1 MKITKIKE
9 DITSEIASSFK
20 NSVAID
26 TEATGLQIPER
37 DKLSLIQIC
46 DEKENVYIIQ
56 PNKINYKAP
65 NLVSI
70 LENEKILK
78 IGHFLRFDK
87 NSLEYFLKCKIKNI
101 FDTKIASKIVRTY
114 TDSHGL
120 KNLVFEFCNKNLD
133 NAHSAMADTS
143 ATYEILLAQI
153 SKYDEIENN
162 IESLSKF
169 SNVRGE
175 CADLAGFIK
184 FNNDGDEILS
194 FGKYRNVTL
203 KKIWQENPGYFSWI
217 SNADFPM
224 FTKRIIKNFVI
235 KMKLENKFKS

>member
-9 DITSEIASSFK
+9 DITSEIANSFK

-46 DEKENVYIIQ
+46 DENKNVFIIQ
-56 PNKINYKAP
+56 PNKNSFKAP

-87 NSLEYFLKCKIKNI
+87 NALEFFLKCKIKNI

-114 TDSHGL
+114 TDAHGL
-120 KNLVFEFCNKNLD
+120 KNLIQEFCNKSIDKRYGSSDWNKDINDLSDKQLEYAANDVIYLHKIKSELEKMLIREKRMDIFKKCLAFLD
-133 NAHSAMADTS
+133 TRVELD
-143 ATYEILLAQI
+143 Q
-153 SKYDEIENN
+153 K
-162 IESLSKF
+162 
-169 SNVRGE
+169 
-175 CADLAGFIK
+175 GFKEDI
-184 FNNDGDEILS
+184 FEH
-194 FGKYRNVTL
+194 
-203 KKIWQENPGYFSWI
+203 
-217 SNADFPM
+217 
-224 FTKRIIKNFVI
+224 
-235 KMKLENKFKS
+235 